1 MFDKI
6 KKDLVTSMKEQD
18 KFKLSVLRM
27 LKSSLQKEEI
37 NKKRELTDDE
47 VLNVIKKEVK
57 VRNASLEEYM
67 EYNRKDLADELR
79 KEIEILKTYLPEELS
94 HEELLKIIDEQ
105 FNIINPTSMKD
116 MGTVIKSVSSIVGT
130 RADMSK
136 VSKIVKEKISN
147 LNIFVGG

>member
-1 MFDKI
+1 
-6 KKDLVTSMKEQD
+6 MKEQD

-27 LKSSLQKEEI
+27 LKSALQKEEI

-57 VRNASLEEYM
+57 VRNASLEEYI
-67 EYNRKDLADELR
+67 EYNRYDLADNLK
-79 KEIEILKTYLPEELS
+79 KEIEILKSYLPEELS

-116 MGTVIKSVSSIVGT
+116 MGKVIKAVSSIVGT
-130 RADMSK
+130 RADMGE
-136 VSKIVKEKISN
+136 VSKNIKEKISN
-147 LNIFVGG
+147 L

>member
-94 HEELLKIIDEQ
+94 HEELNKIIDEV
-105 FNIINPTSMKD
+105 FDNLKPASIKD
-116 MGTVIKSVSSIVGT
+116 MGKVIKEVSNIVGA
-130 RADMSK
+130 RADMSE
-136 VSKIVKEKISN
+136 VSKIVKEKLI
-147 LNIFVGG
+147 

>member
-1 MFDKI
+1 MFETI
-6 KKDLVTSMKEQD
+6 KKDLINSMKEQD

-27 LKSSLQKEEI
+27 LKSALQKEEI

-57 VRNASLEEYM
+57 VRNASLEEYI
-67 EYNRKDLADELR
+67 EYNRYDLADNLK
-79 KEIEILKTYLPEELS
+79 KEIEILKSYLPEELS

-116 MGTVIKSVSSIVGT
+116 MGKVIKAVSSIVGT
-130 RADMSK
+130 RADMGE
-136 VSKIVKEKISN
+136 VSKNIKEKISN
-147 LNIFVGG
+147 L